1 MTVRR
6 VPKREDVSLPAFIC
20 ERGHR
25 TPYHGGAVLV
35 IYCPAHISL
44 RATCGA
50 LAKVVFSEDDVE
62 LLTHP

>member
-1 MTVRR
+1 MTRR
-6 VPKREDVSLPAFIC
+6 FPKREDEPFPAFVC

-25 TPYHGGAVLV
+25 TRYYGGAVLV

-50 LAKVVFSEDDVE
+50 LAKVVYDEDEAALRV
-62 LLTHP
+62 HP